1 MAKDKDNHTDSS
13 HDHAGHASA
22 VAEEAVTSTTEAVH
36 SEAGHGKDP
45 ELLEVSAPMMIWTW
59 ITFAIV
65 FVLLGKFAFK
75 PILKGLEDREGRIRK
90 SVDEAKRIEDELAGL
105 EERCTNAIAEADE
118 KAKDIISKAREGA
131 VEASKIIEDK
141 ARNEAKIL
149 MDNAQRDIEAAQER
163 AQATLRRESAE
174 IAVALAGKIVNE
186 RLDDEK
192 SRELTERLISEL

>member
-1 MAKDKDNHTDSS
+1 MAKEQENQNTSS
-13 HDHAGHASA
+13 PDQGDGVVAVTEAPHGDAGHEKN
-22 VAEEAVTSTTEAVH
+22 VDLMEVTT
-36 SEAGHGKDP
+36 
-45 ELLEVSAPMMIWTW
+45 PMLIWTW
-59 ITFAIV
+59 VTFAIA

-75 PILKGLEDREGRIRK
+75 PILKGLEDREDRIRK

-105 EERCTNAIAEADE
+105 EERCANAVAEADD
-118 KAKDIISKAREGA
+118 KAKEIISKAREGA

-149 MDNAQRDIEAAQER
+149 IENAQRDIEAAQER
-163 AQATLRRESAE
+163 ARATLRRESAE
-174 IAVALAGKIVNE
+174 MAVALAGKIVNE